1 MLKENESLSP
11 QQPLTAQAATP
22 TPSTGLRLTRQAGL
36 RRARHSAR
44 TTDPG
49 SADDT
54 NTAVSDPLETAAAQ
68 GECLGTA
75 PNFTGPGGWAG
86 RGAAARATGGLAAA
100 RVLPPRHSDHGF
112 RAAGNC
118 TGSR

>member
-1 MLKENESLSP
+1 MVHFEKGMLKER
-11 QQPLTAQAATP
+11 TP
-22 TPSTGLRLTRQAGL
+22 NPGTGLRLTRQARL
-36 RRARHSAR
+36 PRARHSAR

-75 PNFTGPGGWAG
+75 PNFTRPGGWAG